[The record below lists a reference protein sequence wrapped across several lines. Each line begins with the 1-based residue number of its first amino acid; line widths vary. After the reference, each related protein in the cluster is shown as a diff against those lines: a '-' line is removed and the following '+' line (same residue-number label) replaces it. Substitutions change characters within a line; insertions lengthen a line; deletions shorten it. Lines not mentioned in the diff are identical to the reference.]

1 MKEVI
6 NMENN
11 QYTLEELKEFI
22 LGNIEHYEDFAE
34 YSRYNINT
42 TLEEF
47 KDYQERGFIQD
58 ITCGTYNGATNTF
71 TPWEANDDN
80 NLIRA
85 IINDIRLSDLYER
98 LEDYVYVEGTRLID
112 YALTYSE
119 IYNVFTIGNSIYVD
133 LD

>member
-1 MKEVI
+1 MKEVV

-11 QYTLEELKEFI
+11 QQYTLEELKEFI

-34 YSRYNINT
+34 YSRYNNT

-47 KDYQERGFIQD
+47 TDYQERGFIQD

-80 NLIRA
+80 SLIRA
-85 IINDIRLSDLYER
+85 IINDIRLSDLYES
-98 LEDYVYVEGTRLID
+98 LEDYVEGTSYIDYVLAYVE
-112 YALTYSE
+112 
-119 IYNVFTIGNSIYVD
+119 IYKVFTIGEKVYVD

>member
-1 MKEVI
+1 
-6 NMENN
+6 MENN

-22 LGNIEHYEDFAE
+22 LGNIEHYKDFEE
-34 YSRYNINT
+34 YSKDNNT
-42 TLEEF
+42 SLEEF
-47 KDYQERGFIQD
+47 EDYQERGFIQD

-85 IINDIRLSDLYER
+85 IINDIRLSDLYES
-98 LEDYVYVEGTRLID
+98 LEDYVEGTRNID

>member
-1 MKEVI
+1 
-6 NMENN
+6 MENN

-22 LGNIEHYEDFAE
+22 LGNIEHYEDFEE
-34 YSRYNINT
+34 YSKDNNT
-42 TLEEF
+42 SLEEF
-47 KDYQERGFIQD
+47 TDYQERGFIQD

-85 IINDIRLSDLYER
+85 IINDIRLSDLYES
-98 LEDYVYVEGTRLID
+98 LEDYVEGTRNID

>member
-1 MKEVI
+1 
-6 NMENN
+6 MENN
-11 QYTLEELKEFI
+11 QQYTLEELKEFI
-22 LGNIEHYEDFAE
+22 LGNIEHYKDFAE
-34 YSRYNINT
+34 YSKANNV

-47 KDYQERGFIQD
+47 KDYRESGFIQD

-71 TPWEANDDN
+71 TPWEPNDDN

>member
-1 MKEVI
+1 
-6 NMENN
+6 MENN

-34 YSRYNINT
+34 YSKDNNT
-42 TLEEF
+42 SLEEF
-47 KDYQERGFIQD
+47 TDYQERGFIQD

-85 IINDIRLSDLYER
+85 IINDIRLSDLYES
-98 LEDYVYVEGTRLID
+98 LEDYVEGTRNID

>member
-1 MKEVI
+1 
-6 NMENN
+6 MENN

-22 LGNIEHYEDFAE
+22 LGNIEHYKDFEE

-47 KDYQERGFIQD
+47 EDYQERGFIQD
-58 ITCGTYNGATNTF
+58 ITCGTYNGTTNTF

-85 IINDIRLSDLYER
+85 IINDIRLSDLYES
-98 LEDYVYVEGTRLID
+98 LEDYVEGTRNID